1 MKISTKQAADIIGV
15 SQRRVQKLVKDGRL
29 KSQLVG
35 GVHLLDL
42 SAVQQFAAKERPAH
56 RPRKQT

>member
-15 SQRRVQKLVKDGRL
+15 SQRRVQKLVADGRL

-35 GVHLLDL
+35 GVHLLEL
-42 SAVQQFAAKERPAH
+42 SDVQKFAAKERPAH
-56 RPRKQT
+56 RPRKQA